1 MKIRIKGKHY
11 NIFLIHKIIPKAIVQ
26 IIRTMNGEP
35 KDKALVINGNK
46 LAGKVALVTGAHKGI
61 GYAIAKR
68 LLQDGSKVIIT
79 GRNEQQLLKAVKS
92 LGTPNVASMVWDIS
106 DRSNCSSYFGKAESF
121 FGKIDILVNNA
132 GVNQDGKGLQTF
144 EQMTKDYLHC
154 QHDINVLGTVQMC
167 KKFEERGI
175 GRENTASILNIL
187 SNCAVRGAK
196 DAYWMSKW
204 ALLSFTKAFAK
215 ESKNLNNKLTVNG
228 LCPGPTKTDMMF
240 NVNSS
245 LYNKNMKNKRMGLP
259 EEIAELA
266 FIQIISGLY
275 NGVNGMITVCDGGES
290 LN

>member
-106 DRSNCSSYFGKAESF
+106 DRSNCSFYFGEA
-121 FGKIDILVNNA
+121 
-132 GVNQDGKGLQTF
+132 
-144 EQMTKDYLHC
+144 
-154 QHDINVLGTVQMC
+154 
-167 KKFEERGI
+167 
-175 GRENTASILNIL
+175 
-187 SNCAVRGAK
+187 
-196 DAYWMSKW
+196 
-204 ALLSFTKAFAK
+204 
-215 ESKNLNNKLTVNG
+215 
-228 LCPGPTKTDMMF
+228 
-240 NVNSS
+240 
-245 LYNKNMKNKRMGLP
+245 
-259 EEIAELA
+259 
-266 FIQIISGLY
+266 
-275 NGVNGMITVCDGGES
+275 
-290 LN
+290 

>member
-106 DRSNCSSYFGKAESF
+106 DRSNCSFYFGKAESF

-132 GVNQDGKGLQTF
+132 GVTTDRKCRLKF
-144 EQMTKDYLHC
+144 EDMDQNHIRYVHN
-154 QHDINVLGTVQMC
+154 INTLGTRQLC
-167 KKFEERGI
+167 IDYAQITTSG
-175 GRENTASILNIL
+175 TILNII
-187 SNCAVRGAK
+187 SNTAIRAAQ
-196 DAYWMSKW
+196 DAYFTSKW
-204 ALLSFTKAFAK
+204 AIYSFTKEFGNSCLTTGK
-215 ESKNLNNKLTVNG
+215 RITVNG
-228 LCPGPTKTDMMF
+228 LCPGPIKTDMSF
-240 NVNSS
+240 GPNAS
-245 LYNKNMKNKRMGLP
+245 LYRKEIPNHRIGLP

-266 FIQIISGLY
+266 FIQIISALY

>member
-68 LLQDGSKVIIT
+68 LLQDGAKVIIT
-79 GRNEQQLLKAVKS
+79 GRNEQQLLNAVKS
-92 LGTPNVASMVWDIS
+92 FGTHNVYCMVWDIS
-106 DRSNCSSYFGKAESF
+106 DRANCSSYFEEAEKI

-132 GVNQDGKGLQTF
+132 GVTTDRKCRVNF
-144 EQMTKDYLHC
+144 EDMDKPHIRYIHN
-154 QHDINVLGTVQMC
+154 INSLGTRQLC
-167 KKFEERGI
+167 IEYAKRTPSG
-175 GRENTASILNIL
+175 TILNII
-187 SNCAVRGAK
+187 SNTAIRGAQ
-196 DAYWMSKW
+196 DAYFTSKW
-204 ALLSFTKAFAK
+204 AIYSFTKEFGNSCMTNGK
-215 ESKNLNNKLTVNG
+215 RITVNG
-228 LCPGPTKTDMMF
+228 LCPGPIKTDMSF
-240 NVNSS
+240 GPNTS
-245 LYNKNMKNKRMGLP
+245 LYRKEIPNHRIGLP

-275 NGVNGMITVCDGGES
+275 HGVNGMITVCDGGES